1 MKITEVELKIL
12 SMLAVS
18 SLRTGDISEKL
29 DRNNSYV
36 GVYVSMMKKKG
47 LIERDK
53 NSLYDLRFKISQS
66 GIAHLTQRAAD
77 LRQQARI
84 LESVISGAS
93 R

>member
-18 SLRTGDISEKL
+18 PLRTGDIAGKL

-47 LIERDK
+47 LIERD
-53 NSLYDLRFKISQS
+53 NSAYGIRFKISQS
-66 GIAHLTQRAAD
+66 GVAHLTKRAAN